1 LAKTVLRIGSRLDLG
16 MVRENQEDSLGIYFP
31 PEPAMQEEKGALF
44 LVCDGV
50 GGHAAGDVASAIAVE
65 TLTSAYYAASA
76 NTVEDSLRVAVTEAN
91 RRVLEEAAKRP
102 AQNGMG
108 STCVCVAL
116 RGTHIGV
123 ANVGDSRAYLLRGDR
138 LVQLSQDHSWIAEQ
152 VRSGM
157 MNEQDARNSQFRN
170 VITQA
175 LGGLEQVSPSVRGQ
189 DLRAGDVLL
198 LCSDGLTTMLEDR
211 EIMAFLQQYD
221 DPQEACDALTDAA
234 NQRGGKDNISMII
247 ARIDD
252 LGQPTSHQQVVTSD
266 DLTANAE
273 PPTLPTNTGA
283 WPMID
288 DAPQDYPHAGP
299 VAGSDHADTAAA
311 GQVATASYSALGD
324 RQDKPSQ
331 QHSSGRLVPGPASSS
346 GRLAQAV
353 RLAAADAPA
362 PARRNLPWLAV
373 AVLAAIC
380 VGLAALWLLLNPG
393 GFASNLVVN
402 VGGGL
407 LLIALVGLFAL
418 RTARRGQANLAAPT
432 LRPALPPL
440 ASPSMVQLG
449 QGEPAFEQAFPPAT
463 APATAVAAPE
473 PAAFASSEPGGEQP
487 VILELSF
494 PFGSKEHDVQAITA
508 PDGAVL
514 GSCILSAPPLLLG
527 SEDELAEAAS
537 RGFWLTLYER
547 RTGESSVA
555 ILLSPRAYSDEW
567 STVTAELP
575 QGPLVRFADI
585 KTIRDGLSFSL
596 SVGHLTASIIVTD
609 CHYLI
614 AGRQRTPDRY
624 LDHLILRCTITIA

>member
-1 LAKTVLRIGSRLDLG
+1 

-65 TLTSAYYAASA
+65 TLTSAYYAAA
-76 NTVEDSLRVAVTEAN
+76 AATVEDSLRVAVTEAN

-175 LGGLEQVSPSVRGQ
+175 LGGLEEVSPSVRGQ

-252 LGQPTSHQQVVTSD
+252 LGQPTARQQVATSD
-266 DLTANAE
+266 DLTATDQ

-288 DAPQDYPHAGP
+288 DAPQDYPNAGP
-299 VAGSDHADTAAA
+299 LAGSDHADIAAT
-311 GQVATASYSALGD
+311 GQVATASYSTPTEQRG
-324 RQDKPSQ
+324 KPSQ

-362 PARRNLPWLAV
+362 APARRNPPWLAV

-418 RTARRGQANLAAPT
+418 RTARRGQANPTAPT
-432 LRPALPPL
+432 LRPTLPPL
-440 ASPSMVQLG
+440 AGPSAGRLE
-449 QGEPAFEQAFPPAT
+449 QGEPAFEQAF
-463 APATAVAAPE
+463 APANAATTAVAAPE

-487 VILELSF
+487 IVLELSF
-494 PFGSKEHDVQAITA
+494 PFGSKEHDVQAVTA

-514 GSCILSAPPLLLG
+514 GSCILSAPPVLLG

-567 STVTAELP
+567 SMVTAELP

-585 KTIRDGLSFSL
+585 KTIHDGLSFNL
-596 SVGHLTASIIVTD
+596 SVGHLTASIVVAD